1 MANFVIVA
9 DRDERRRTAFL
20 SAIRERIA
28 PLPGLVQGEAGS
40 GPVRVAW
47 AAGPRA
53 PLSVTSEPAGGA
65 VVWGDAIGAGTA
77 RRATAADVRHAW
89 GDPGPA
95 AAWDGFHAAVRWD
108 AAAVTVGADILGLF
122 PVYWWSDG
130 QVVLVGSSPELFRHH
145 ARCQATLDHEGLVGI
160 LLTNGLVGGRTV
172 WSGVRRL
179 SPGHT
184 LRWDERTP
192 PREEVQYEIPVSHHA
207 ADLPFHAQVH
217 ALGDVLK
224 DAVARHAPRVHPA
237 AMLLSGGLDSR
248 MLAGF
253 LAENGNDIHALTLGS
268 PADLEM
274 RCARR
279 VAAFLAFTHRGLEI
293 DPRRYPDLADTT
305 ARWKHLA
312 SGFCGLSDW
321 SVAESLGTM
330 PAHTVAGYASDGVV
344 GGIHVD
350 WGYDEASRSW
360 RFEKLLH
367 IINRWGLSPDDIH
380 GLLPDPL
387 FQSAVREVVATLERE
402 YLASAALE
410 SHRAWL
416 FDLRHRQRFH
426 VGSSLWGISFGSWPV
441 LPATLDRAV
450 IAFSAGLPA
459 ASLAGRR
466 LQRELVMVRF
476 PGLAA
481 LPLDQNAPNPRPL
494 RPRLRWLMAE
504 AAGIRLATAA
514 SLARRL
520 VGARPPER
528 RHFFR
533 TYALDGPGWRAV
545 REHAE
550 PARAML
556 RGIMDPAQVARV
568 WPPPSVTCPIGDTLA
583 NTSAPKLL
591 MGVALL
597 ARDHPTAFA
606 AAAE

>member
-1 MANFVIVA
+1 V
-9 DRDERRRTAFL
+9 D
-20 SAIRERIA
+20 
-28 PLPGLVQGEAGS
+28 
-40 GPVRVAW
+40 AW
-47 AAGPRA
+47 RY
-53 PLSVTSEPAGGA
+53 PA
-65 VVWGDAIGAGTA
+65 
-77 RRATAADVRHAW
+77 
-89 GDPGPA
+89 
-95 AAWDGFHAAVRWD
+95 
-108 AAAVTVGADILGLF
+108 L
-122 PVYWWSDG
+122 
-130 QVVLVGSSPELFRHH
+130 
-145 ARCQATLDHEGLVGI
+145 
-160 LLTNGLVGGRTV
+160 
-172 WSGVRRL
+172 
-179 SPGHT
+179 
-184 LRWDERTP
+184 
-192 PREEVQYEIPVSHHA
+192 
-207 ADLPFHAQVH
+207 ADL
-217 ALGDVLK
+217 
-224 DAVARHAPRVHPA
+224 
-237 AMLLSGGLDSR
+237 
-248 MLAGF
+248 
-253 LAENGNDIHALTLGS
+253 
-268 PADLEM
+268 
-274 RCARR
+274 
-279 VAAFLAFTHRGLEI
+279 
-293 DPRRYPDLADTT
+293 T
-305 ARWKHLA
+305 ARWEHVA
-312 SGFCGLSDW
+312 SGFSGLTDW
-321 SVAESLGTM
+321 AVAEALQAM
-330 PAHTVAGYASDGVV
+330 PARTIAGYAADGVV

-350 WGYDEASRSW
+350 WAFDQARRSW
-360 RFEKLLH
+360 SFGKVFR
-367 IINRWGLSPDDIH
+367 IINRWGLSPEGIR
-380 GLLPDPL
+380 GLLPGPA
-387 FQSAVREVVATLERE
+387 FHAAVAETLAELERE
-402 YLASAALE
+402 YHESAALE
-410 SHRAWL
+410 SHRAWW

-426 VGSSLWGISFGSWPV
+426 VGSTLWGISFGSWPV

-450 IAFSAGLPA
+450 IAFTAGLPA

-556 RGIMDPAQVARV
+556 RGIMDPAQVARL